1 VNTSFVVIIPARYAS
16 TRLPG
21 KPLLKI
27 AGIPLLQHVYN
38 VARKS
43 EAESVYIATDDERI
57 VQLAESFDADTLIT
71 ATTHRSGT
79 DRLAE
84 AVHQLNLNSDTIIV
98 NLQGDEVGLSEKVIN
113 QVAQILLNNP
123 ACNMATICEKL
134 TDRKQIMDPNVVKVV
149 SDKQGRAL
157 YFSRSAVPWDRS
169 LSTDI
174 DDDNAN
180 ISCFKH
186 IGLYAYRVGF
196 LRHFTELPV
205 CELEQ
210 QESLEQLRA
219 LYNGDDIRVEIAC
232 ETTGV
237 GVDTPE
243 DLERARQLF
252 D

>member
-1 VNTSFVVIIPARYAS
+1 MNSSFVVIIPARYAS

-38 VARKS
+38 VASKS

-57 VQLAESFDADTLIT
+57 LRLAESFGADTLMT
-71 ATTHRSGT
+71 ATTHRTGT

-84 AVHQLNLNSDTIIV
+84 AVNQLNLDRDTIIV
-98 NLQGDEVGLSEKVIN
+98 NLQGDEVGMSEKVIN

-123 ACNMATICEKL
+123 ASNMATICENL
-134 TDRKQIMDPNVVKVV
+134 TDSKQILDPNVVKVV
-149 SDKQGRAL
+149 RDKHGRAL
-157 YFSRSAVPWDRS
+157 YFSRSAIPWYRS

-174 DDDNAN
+174 DDDNVPV
-180 ISCFKH
+180 SCFKH

-196 LRHFTELPV
+196 LQYFTELPV

-219 LYNGDDIRVEIAC
+219 LFHGEEIYVEIAC

-237 GVDTPE
+237 GVDTPD